1 MKMLT
6 INPVQNLN
14 LIPVNIRE
22 KGQTF
27 RGKQLLQECSKQKPL
42 QNQTQS
48 KDNNQM
54 TSPQVEVGLLSVSNI
69 STSNNSFIQKR

>member
-6 INPVQNLN
+6 INLAQNLN

-42 QNQTQS
+42 QNQYNDSERT
-48 KDNNQM
+48 
-54 TSPQVEVGLLSVSNI
+54 LLLGITKFKNP
-69 STSNNSFIQKR
+69 TYF